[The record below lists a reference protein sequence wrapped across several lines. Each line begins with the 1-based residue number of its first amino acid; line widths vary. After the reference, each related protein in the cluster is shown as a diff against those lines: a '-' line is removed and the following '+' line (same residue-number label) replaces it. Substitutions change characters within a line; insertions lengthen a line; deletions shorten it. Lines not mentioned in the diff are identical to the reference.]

1 MKTQLLC
8 TFIETGELD
17 RTIQEI
23 INNHS
28 IVFNKI
34 YVFVL
39 DENSEELVC
48 TYNVD
53 SINTS
58 GILPKTISLHRK
70 KQSNTMYTINALNEL
85 IKSLNN
91 GYLDKKFPINW
102 NDYQNSLLLT
112 NKDHGFTK
120 INTKLQKI
128 IDITKM

>member
-112 NKDHGFTK
+112 NKENGFTK

>member
-8 TFIETGELD
+8 TFIELNELD
-17 RTIQEI
+17 ETLQNI
-23 INNHS
+23 ISNHS

-34 YVFVL
+34 YIFTL
-39 DENSEELVC
+39 DDNPEELIC

-70 KQSNTMYTINALNEL
+70 KQSNTMYTINALNAL
-85 IKSLNN
+85 IRSLNN

-102 NDYQNSLLLT
+102 NDYQNTLLLT
-112 NKDHGFTK
+112 NKENGFSK

-128 IDITKM
+128 IDTNKF